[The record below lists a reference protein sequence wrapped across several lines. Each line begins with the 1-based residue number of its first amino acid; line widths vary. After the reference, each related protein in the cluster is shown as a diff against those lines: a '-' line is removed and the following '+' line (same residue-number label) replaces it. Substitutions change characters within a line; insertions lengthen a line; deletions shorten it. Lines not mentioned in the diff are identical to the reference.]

1 MSVWLSVCRDTET
14 GLFSLF
20 SCQDHL
26 LKADRSPRSLST
38 VISLERT
45 GPASYFWAGVDG
57 APYRSTS
64 IPAARRDTASLETL
78 LLTVCR
84 FFSLTSRESPR
95 AQPWGPSPR
104 FWSSSPASDL
114 LEVNPRRPVR
124 VDSLCWRA
132 SVSSVTPPAPSAT
145 GTSCLNALPVEL
157 VSTITYVRTEIVGGC
172 SKGGEKRLNVLLFV
186 TPRCTRF
193 KLRWVQT
200 NVLRSLISAK
210 TINNSTATTMAS
222 WKLNNI
228 PGIVW
233 QISDISQCLLERWK
247 KKITKF
253 SLFWFYLAPQMSD

>member
-84 FFSLTSRESPR
+84 FFPPHFQGKSSGTAMRSFAAFLIFFSGVGFIGCKP
-95 AQPWGPSPR
+95 
-104 FWSSSPASDL
+104 SSP
-114 LEVNPRRPVR
+114 
-124 VDSLCWRA
+124 C
-132 SVSSVTPPAPSAT
+132 PS
-145 GTSCLNALPVEL
+145 GQFML
-157 VSTITYVRTEIVGGC
+157 
-172 SKGGEKRLNVLLFV
+172 K
-186 TPRCTRF
+186 
-193 KLRWVQT
+193 
-200 NVLRSLISAK
+200 
-210 TINNSTATTMAS
+210 
-222 WKLNNI
+222 
-228 PGIVW
+228 
-233 QISDISQCLLERWK
+233 SQCVLCHPTCSECDGHE
-247 KKITKF
+247 
-253 SLFWFYLAPQMSD
+253 LFECTTCGVSEYNYLCPY

>member
-84 FFSLTSRESPR
+84 FFSPHFQGKSSGTAMRSFAAFLIFFSGVGFIGCKP
-95 AQPWGPSPR
+95 
-104 FWSSSPASDL
+104 SSP
-114 LEVNPRRPVR
+114 
-124 VDSLCWRA
+124 C
-132 SVSSVTPPAPSAT
+132 PS
-145 GTSCLNALPVEL
+145 GQFML
-157 VSTITYVRTEIVGGC
+157 
-172 SKGGEKRLNVLLFV
+172 K
-186 TPRCTRF
+186 
-193 KLRWVQT
+193 
-200 NVLRSLISAK
+200 
-210 TINNSTATTMAS
+210 
-222 WKLNNI
+222 
-228 PGIVW
+228 
-233 QISDISQCLLERWK
+233 SQCVLCHPTCSECDGHE
-247 KKITKF
+247 
-253 SLFWFYLAPQMSD
+253 LFECTTCGVSEYNYLCPY